1 MNKGSN
7 RINDNDDNE
16 GESFDTVEQDSLET
30 TKADAIKT
38 GDGATQF
45 LPFAHI
51 GTSWSNE
58 CAAQI
63 STAQF
68 NSNTNQN
75 VEIESTNQ
83 TNEIDVQTNN
93 SITTKQS
100 IEHDFQD
107 LPGIKCQTN
116 CSEINEINFVDV
128 VCLSFCIDN
137 DFIFFLGWVHI
148 LIILWPISGSIAERE
163 HMKWKN
169 AVEME
174 NNPYSAEA
182 LQRRL
187 SQSTNTKFID
197 IERLTSKFET
207 KHMDSKPLSPSNKT
221 DKPIKVVLG
230 SNKVNPERFVHSD
243 MYSPISFDLIVNFY

>member
-1 MNKGSN
+1 
-7 RINDNDDNE
+7 
-16 GESFDTVEQDSLET
+16 
-30 TKADAIKT
+30 
-38 GDGATQF
+38 
-45 LPFAHI
+45 
-51 GTSWSNE
+51 
-58 CAAQI
+58 
-63 STAQF
+63 
-68 NSNTNQN
+68 
-75 VEIESTNQ
+75 
-83 TNEIDVQTNN
+83 
-93 SITTKQS
+93 
-100 IEHDFQD
+100 
-107 LPGIKCQTN
+107 
-116 CSEINEINFVDV
+116 
-128 VCLSFCIDN
+128 
-137 DFIFFLGWVHI
+137 
-148 LIILWPISGSIAERE
+148 
-163 HMKWKN
+163 MKWKN